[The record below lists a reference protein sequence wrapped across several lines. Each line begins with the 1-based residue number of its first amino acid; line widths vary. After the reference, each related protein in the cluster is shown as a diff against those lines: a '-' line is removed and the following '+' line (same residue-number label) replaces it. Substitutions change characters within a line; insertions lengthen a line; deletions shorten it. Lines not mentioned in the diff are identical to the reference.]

1 MAVDTT
7 LVNTNDLWLWF
18 KVSLEAGINQ
28 FIPHKTARSNLDSL
42 PWITNELR
50 KLMRKQSKLYL
61 RKKRSGKSS
70 DLNSF
75 KQIKQ
80 LVQKKL

>member
-28 FIPHKTARSNLDSL
+28 FIPQDR
-42 PWITNELR
+42 
-50 KLMRKQSKLYL
+50 
-61 RKKRSGKSS
+61 
-70 DLNSF
+70 
-75 KQIKQ
+75 
-80 LVQKKL
+80 QK